1 MPQVSAT
8 GLSAMPAIDR
18 QQAVMPLTPMGK
30 GGNYKSGIRNRELR
44 TENRELHSPGGGTVP
59 KKQKSLISY
68 FFEHPRK
75 FNHPPQADWEFS
87 GVDAPG

>member
-44 TENRELHSPGGGTVP
+44 TENRELHSPGGGTGRRARLRAWWPLLAVQVRFLSWA
-59 KKQKSLISY
+59 QKSC
-68 FFEHPRK
+68 
-75 FNHPPQADWEFS
+75 EFS
-87 GVDAPG
+87 RLF